1 MGYFC
6 RVKIFYFSFSG
17 SFHPPQGENLIIP
30 KACQAFAKHAVKLV
44 AADKKAALGTAFTV
58 RHAPKE
64 FEEIPVYNGST

>member
-1 MGYFC
+1 M
-6 RVKIFYFSFSG
+6 
-17 SFHPPQGENLIIP
+17 LIP